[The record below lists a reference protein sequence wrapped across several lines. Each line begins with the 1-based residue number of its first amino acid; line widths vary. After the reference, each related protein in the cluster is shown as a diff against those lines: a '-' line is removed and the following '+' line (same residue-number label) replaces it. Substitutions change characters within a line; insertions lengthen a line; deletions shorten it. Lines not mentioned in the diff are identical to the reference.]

1 MPISIFITNMQQ
13 IILLFLMRS
22 LFVSNYKQCI
32 LQFFNLKMKVLQFLA
47 HMIYSHRKVMIGL
60 YIYHLY
66 SLYMHGL
73 SPSLSSYIS
82 FFLNSFP
89 LLLHTFSANR
99 LIFILGMVHRISKH
113 NSSNIF
119 IKSFDL
125 VFFFLSDKLLNTCR

>member
-1 MPISIFITNMQQ
+1 MAYHPPFLLIF
-13 IILLFLMRS
+13 
-22 LFVSNYKQCI
+22 
-32 LQFFNLKMKVLQFLA
+32 
-47 HMIYSHRKVMIGL
+47 
-60 YIYHLY
+60 
-66 SLYMHGL
+66 
-73 SPSLSSYIS
+73 S

>member
-1 MPISIFITNMQQ
+1 MQQ

-32 LQFFNLKMKVLQFLA
+32 LQFFNLKMKRKVLQFLA

-60 YIYHLY
+60 HIYHLY

-73 SPSLSSYIS
+73 SPPFVLIFS